1 MTHGACAGELPISWA
16 DKGSFSELANISLVS
31 LPINGTLPS
40 AWAGNGSLPSLLYL
54 ELGNTNLAGALPPA
68 WGSASAFANLQTLL
82 IYNAS
87 ITGRLCAHFDF
98 ACSEQRSVPNAL
110 CCKKS
115 KEDQT

>member
-1 MTHGACAGELPISWA
+1 M
-16 DKGSFSELANISLVS
+16 LANISLVS

-87 ITGRLCAHFDF
+87 ITGRLGVHFDF
-98 ACSEQRSVPNAL
+98 ASSEQRSVPNAL
-110 CCKKS
+110 SEKKS
-115 KEDQT
+115 KVDALLPIVTRVS